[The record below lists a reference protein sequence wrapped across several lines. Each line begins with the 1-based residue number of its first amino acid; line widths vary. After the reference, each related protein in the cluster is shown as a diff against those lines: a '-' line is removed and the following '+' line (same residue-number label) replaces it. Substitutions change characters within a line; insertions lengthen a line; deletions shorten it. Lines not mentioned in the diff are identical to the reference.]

1 MKRILFL
8 ALGLVLALGLGLA
21 AYQLNVG
28 GKSRSTSAVSAKPP
42 TATVVPAKPA
52 ENTAE
57 KDAIGSLKIR

>member
-8 ALGLVLALGLGLA
+8 VLGLVLALGLGLA

-28 GKSRSTSAVSAKPP
+28 GKSRPAAVPAKPP
-42 TATVVPAKPA
+42 TVTTVAPAKPA